1 MQTEMPFY
9 EGAEDALKA
18 AVQALGGAK
27 AVGARL
33 WPDKPI
39 EEART
44 LVLNCINPDRK
55 EKFDYSQLIWIFRE
69 AKRIGHAQGFEW
81 FARECEFEARPIT
94 TAEQVDHLTNVV
106 EQSSKTLAAAVAA
119 LERIKLCAR

>member
-27 AVGARL
+27 SVGMRL
-33 WPDKPI
+33 WPDKPM
-39 EEART
+39 EDART
-44 LVLNCINPDRK
+44 LLLNCINPERK

-69 AKRIGHAQGFEW
+69 AKRIGHVGGFEW
-81 FARECEFEARPIT
+81 FARECEFEARAVT
-94 TAEQVDHLTNVV
+94 RAEEVDRLTSVV
-106 EQSSKTLAAAVAA
+106 EQSTKTLAAALVT
-119 LERIKLCAR
+119 LERLQSAVS